1 MARSKH
7 ARELLD
13 EEELAFF
20 EDARE
25 LRRHGIRL
33 DVRTSRGPAWDHVA
47 RCIAWARYIVRL
59 WRLNGDECAGCCLDH
74 ELNRRP
80 DAALEALSVAIR
92 AIEADERGNKALDDE
107 ARYEYEALLNE
118 FPRIAVNDLRA
129 ILDDCREYVRRRRR
143 RQKQMKRCRAMM
155 RAARRTTEETQ
166 GARDPP
172 ISRATGRAS
181 NSDE

>member
-13 EEELAFF
+13 EEELVFF

-25 LRRHGIRL
+25 LRHHGIRL

-59 WRLNGDECAGCCLDH
+59 WYLNGDECAGRCLDH

-92 AIEADERGNKALDDE
+92 AIEADVRGNKALDDE
-107 ARYEYEALLNE
+107 ARYEYGELLNE

-143 RQKQMKRCRAMM
+143 HQKQMKRCRAMM
-155 RAARRTTEETQ
+155 RAARRTTEEEQ
-166 GARDPP
+166 AARDPP
-172 ISRATGRAS
+172 QVPRDRTS
-181 NSDE
+181 E

>member
-1 MARSKH
+1 MARRKH

-13 EEELAFF
+13 EEELVFF
-20 EDARE
+20 EDVRE

-33 DVRTSRGPAWDHVA
+33 DMRTSRGPAWDHVA

-59 WRLNGDECAGCCLDH
+59 WRLNGDECAGRCLDH

-92 AIEADERGNKALDDE
+92 AIEAEERGDKALDDE
-107 ARYEYEALLNE
+107 ARSEYERLRNE
-118 FPRIAVNDLRA
+118 FPRITVAELRTVY
-129 ILDDCREYVRRRRR
+129 DDCCEYVRERRR
-143 RQKQMKRCRAMM
+143 RQKRVKRGRAMM
-155 RAARRTTEETQ
+155 RAARRTTEEEQ

-172 ISRATGRAS
+172 QVPRDRTS
-181 NSDE
+181 E

>member
-1 MARSKH
+1 MARIRH

-13 EEELAFF
+13 EEELVFL

-25 LRRHGIRL
+25 LRRHGIR
-33 DVRTSRGPAWDHVA
+33 VNVKTSRGPAWDYAA
-47 RCIAWARYIVRL
+47 RCIAWARGIVRL
-59 WRLNGDECAGCCLDH
+59 WRLNGDECAGRCLDR
-74 ELNRRP
+74 ELNKRP

-92 AIEADERGNKALDDE
+92 AIEADARGDKALDDE
-107 ARYEYEALLNE
+107 ARYEYEALRNE
-118 FPRIAVNDLRA
+118 FPRVTVNELRA
-129 ILDDCREYVRRRRR
+129 ILDDCREYIRERRR
-143 RQKQMKRCRAMM
+143 RQKRVKRCRAMM
-155 RAARRTTEETQ
+155 RAARHTTEETQ